1 MRYQR
6 VITCI
11 LTFLF
16 AWPLWSPPIT
26 AQQGP
31 AVPELPPDMLRPE
44 TVLQPDPIL
53 PDEEADEELISLNF
67 SNTPVEMVLQEY
79 CNLTGRTLLMAPG
92 VSANIT
98 LRTQTR
104 LTVSESLRAI
114 ESMLAM
120 HNIALLKEDH
130 RFVKALP
137 IAAARQE
144 GMPIRSDPDLPP
156 MEDSDRL
163 ISEIIRLKHID
174 VGEGQKVIAELL
186 HGYGKIQP
194 IERINALMVTDTT
207 ANINRAREML
217 NQVDQPLVIREQLE
231 IIPIRYTT
239 ASEIKAKLE
248 EIIAQ
253 TREGIPEERP
263 TVARP
268 RETGPPGVIRAPRRT
283 REPTPDTRVETVTDP
298 AYGQIIVGNVQ
309 MVADDRTGL
318 LIIITRPENLPFFEN
333 IVAALDV
340 PTEPDVVVRVTRLE
354 YAVAADVASMLNNLI
369 GTAGREDAR
378 TLRAADRETARQRER
393 PDAAEERPAAD
404 APAVTTPLDTVTA
417 EQRTKIGELSAA
429 NITILPDDR
438 INALIIM
445 ASPRDQITLAELIE
459 DMDMMLSQVLIE
471 AVILE
476 INLDK
481 TLETGFDWVQRSMVA
496 YDRDADGMRR
506 PRVGFAGSGGGGRD
520 APRDATQ
527 FGAAADFAGHSGL
540 SYYLTFFDLNIDS
553 VMRAVASDTRT
564 RILSSPV
571 ILPTDNREAEIDV
584 STERY
589 FITGQRQVRRADG
602 EWTLEPD
609 VERERV
615 GINLTVTPKINV
627 KGFVVMDVVQNIDNV
642 IGTQRIGGEDWPV
655 ISSRKLSAEISVQS
669 GETIVLGGLAS
680 EQDEAS
686 ETGVPILR
694 SIPLLGRLFRSDSK
708 SDLRS
713 EVIVFMTPYVLDTPE
728 EIRAESRRRKEVID
742 DEGLWKSGWSASKLA
757 EPRKDERSVPAE
769 RIRDF
774 HNEQR
779 IAPEN
784 ELDFL
789 LDHESS
795 PPATEPDPAADVE
808 IPTNA
813 ASILPETLRRVEH

>member
-1 MRYQR
+1 MKHQC
-6 VITCI
+6 VITLLLA
-11 LTFLF
+11 LTL
-16 AWPLWSPPIT
+16 ASPLWPR
-26 AQQGP
+26 P
-31 AVPELPPDMLRPE
+31 AGALDELPTSELPPEIMRPG
-44 TVLQPDPIL
+44 TVPPPAGAPPAANRTAQPDVP
-53 PDEEADEELISLNF
+53 EGELISLNF
-67 SNTPVEMVLQEY
+67 HNTPVEMVLQEY

-98 LRTQTR
+98 LRSQTR
-104 LTVSESLRAI
+104 LTVPESLRAI
-114 ESMLAM
+114 RSMLAM
-120 HNIALLKEDH
+120 HNITLMEEGD

-137 IAAARQE
+137 IAVARQE
-144 GMPIRSDPDLPP
+144 GMPIRFDPERLPLK
-156 MEDSDRL
+156 DTDDL
-163 ISEIIRLKHID
+163 ISEIIQLQHID
-174 VGEGQKVIAELL
+174 IAEGQKVIASLL

-194 IERINALMVTDTT
+194 MERINAMLVTDTA
-207 ANINRAREML
+207 ANINRAREIL
-217 NQVDQPLVIREQLE
+217 TQVDQPLVIREKLE
-231 IIPIRYTT
+231 IMSIRYARAT
-239 ASEIKAKLE
+239 EIKSKLE

-253 TREGIPEERP
+253 TRAGIPEERP

-268 RETGPPGVIRAPRRT
+268 RDAGPPGVEGVIRAPRRT
-283 REPTPDTRVETVTDP
+283 RTDVAETRIDTAVDP
-298 AYGQIIVGNVQ
+298 SYGQIIIGNVQ

-340 PTEPDVVVRVTRLE
+340 PTDPDVVVRVTRLE
-354 YAVAADVASMLNNLI
+354 YAVANDVASMLNNLI
-369 GTAGREDAR
+369 GTTERDVRPAQ
-378 TLRAADRETARQRER
+378 TARRGER
-393 PDAAEERPAAD
+393 DSPRDGAEV
-404 APAVTTPLDTVTA
+404 APAETRESVERRVDPITA

-445 ASPRDQITLAELIE
+445 ASPSDQRTLAELIR

-481 TLETGFDWVQRSMVA
+481 SLETGFDWVQRSMIA
-496 YDRDADGMRR
+496 YDREANGQRR
-506 PRVGFAGSGGGGRD
+506 ARVGFAGSGGGGRTS
-520 APRDATQ
+520 PRDATQ
-527 FGAAADFAGHSGL
+527 FAAAADFAGQSGL
-540 SYYLTFFDLNIDS
+540 NYYLTFFDLNIDA
-553 VMRAVASDTRT
+553 VLRAVASDSRT

-571 ILPTDNREAEIDV
+571 ILTTDNREAEIDV

-680 EQDEAS
+680 EQDDQS
-686 ETGVPILR
+686 EGGVPILR
-694 SIPLLGRLFRSDSK
+694 SIPLLGRLFKSSDRSST
-708 SDLRS
+708 RS
-713 EVIVFMTPYVLDTPE
+713 EVVVFMTPYVLDTPE
-728 EIRAESRRRKEVID
+728 EIQAEARRRKEYVD
-742 DEGLWKSGWSASKLA
+742 DEGLWTSGWSASKLA
-757 EPRKDERSVPAE
+757 EPADRTRRDTAKEQRN
-769 RIRDF
+769 IRDAR
-774 HNEQR
+774 N
-779 IAPEN
+779 IPATNPVPPDIYDTPTNTPPAGLPN
-784 ELDFL
+784 EL
-789 LDHESS
+789 
-795 PPATEPDPAADVE
+795 PIVDP
-808 IPTNA
+808 
-813 ASILPETLRRVEH
+813 